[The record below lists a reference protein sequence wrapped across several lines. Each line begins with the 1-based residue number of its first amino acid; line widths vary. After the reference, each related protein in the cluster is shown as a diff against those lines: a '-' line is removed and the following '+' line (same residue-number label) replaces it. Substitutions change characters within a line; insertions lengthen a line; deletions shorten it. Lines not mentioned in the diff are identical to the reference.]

1 MKERITLHDKSF
13 KPYMTYEQVI
23 AAIDRLAEKINND
36 FRDCKEPPVIVCVL
50 NGAMMFTSEL
60 MQRLDFDCELVSI
73 KLSSYS
79 GTDST
84 GAIRIDMNLTKD
96 IAGRDVIVCEDIVD
110 TGNTILYL
118 SNLMKEQ
125 GANSVKICCMLL
137 KPEMY
142 SKDVK
147 LDYVAKEIPN
157 DFIVGFGLDYN
168 ELGRNYKDIYV
179 IE

>member
-13 KPYMTYEQVI
+13 KPYMTYEQII
-23 AAIDRLAEKINND
+23 ADIDSLAEKINRD
-36 FRDCKEPPVIVCVL
+36 FRGCKEPPIIVCVL

-60 MQRLDFDCELVSI
+60 MQRLDFDCELVSV

-79 GTDST
+79 GTNST
-84 GAIRIDMNLTKD
+84 GTIRTDMNLTKS
-96 IAGRDVIVCEDIVD
+96 IAGREVIVCEDIVD
-110 TGNTILYL
+110 TGNTVVYL
-118 SNLMKEQ
+118 RKLMKEQ
-125 GANSVKICCMLL
+125 GAKSVKICCMLL

>member
-13 KPYMTYEQVI
+13 KPYMTYEQII
-23 AAIDRLAEKINND
+23 ADIDSLAEKINID
-36 FRDCKEPPVIVCVL
+36 FRGCKEPPIIVCVL

-60 MQRLDFDCELVSI
+60 MQRLDFDCELVSV

-79 GTDST
+79 GTNST
-84 GAIRIDMNLTKD
+84 GTIRTDMNLTKS
-96 IAGRDVIVCEDIVD
+96 IAGREVIVCEDIVD
-110 TGNTILYL
+110 TGNTVVYL
-118 SNLMKEQ
+118 SKLMKEQ
-125 GANSVKICCMLL
+125 GAKSVKICCMLL